1 MSPSLAA
8 RLHRPRPV
16 AFAVSLV
23 LAWLLLALIAFAL
36 RRGPIQDDLAARA
49 TAAVR
54 AAGGVHAQ
62 VRIEGREA
70 IVSGRFPNAAA
81 AEQARVSAAVSG
93 TTSARLGGDVV
104 IATRPAKPLVLAVAG
119 GGLAV
124 TATVP
129 DGASRAALLAAVADA
144 AGGTVRGQVLVDP
157 AAVEPPVEAVAA
169 LATALRG
176 VAGEHSAT
184 VSGTTVA
191 LTGGAPDEAARRR
204 LGAAVLAATSSAV
217 PGATLANHVAVTR
230 AGSGS
235 AARPGRAPAASQ
247 QSGSSA
253 PGGTATDSGTTAT
266 DSGTTATGSGATS
279 TGSSG
284 TLAAVRAA
292 LDGHGVTFPVAGAR
306 LTQSARARLDKVAE
320 ALRGGDL
327 AVLVGGHTDIS
338 GPPALNQA
346 LSLNRAQTA
355 ADYLTGRGVPADLVR
370 AAGFGAREPI
380 GNNRTPQGRAANR
393 RIEIIPLPSR

>member
-62 VRIEGREA
+62 VRIEGRDA

-157 AAVEPPVEAVAA
+157 TAAEPPVEAVAA

-176 VAGEHSAT
+176 VAGEHCAT

-217 PGATLANHVAVTR
+217 PGATLADHVVVTR
-230 AGSGS
+230 AGSDS

-247 QSGSSA
+247 RPGSSA
-253 PGGTATDSGTTAT
+253 PGGTSAE
-266 DSGTTATGSGATS
+266 SGATS
-279 TGSSG
+279 TGSAG

-306 LTQSARARLDKVAE
+306 LTPSARARLDKVAE

-355 ADYLTGRGVPADLVR
+355 ADYLTSRGVPTDLVR

-393 RIEIIPLPSR
+393 RVEIIPLPSR

>member
-204 LGAAVLAATSSAV
+204 LGAAVLAATSAAV

-266 DSGTTATGSGATS
+266 
-279 TGSSG
+279 GSSG

-306 LTQSARARLDKVAE
+306 LTPSARACLDKVAE

>member
-204 LGAAVLAATSSAV
+204 LGAGVLAATSSAV

-266 DSGTTATGSGATS
+266 GSGATS

-306 LTQSARARLDKVAE
+306 LTPSARARLDKVAE